1 MSYYSNKARM
11 SAGVGALIWLPF
23 LLIRTSDSSETEL
36 LQKILLL
43 GVLVVVPLGLSLIPA
58 QQDSDESLLYRLAVP
73 AQPVAAVAVTV
84 SFLFSPGAPAA
95 ILVASWLL
103 VSLVL
108 ALEGLKRLLSR
119 SALLSSEL
127 SIDAGLAYLVVG
139 AVGLLASRLG
149 IQPMGFGDTIV
160 LLTAVHFHFAGFA
173 APLLAG
179 LAGRYVIQG
188 SRQRKILG
196 LAIGFIVGG
205 TPLVAAGI
213 TFSDVLGL
221 VGTLV
226 IATGLLLLA
235 ILVLGWVVTSQNT
248 ILARTLLAIS
258 SLSSVFAMILA
269 SLYAYSLVVGTVIL
283 DIPQMALSHGL
294 LNSFGFTM
302 CGLLGWWLVNLEHK
316 QVQK

>member
-1 MSYYSNKARM
+1 M
-11 SAGVGALIWLPF
+11 SAAVGALIWLPF

-36 LQKILLL
+36 LHKVLLL
-43 GVLVVVPLGLSLIPA
+43 GVLVVVPLGLSLIPV

-84 SFLFSPGAPAA
+84 SFLLSPGAPAA

-108 ALEGLKRLLSR
+108 ALMGLKRLLSR
-119 SALLSSEL
+119 GALLSSEL

-139 AVGLLASRLG
+139 AGGLLASRLG

-160 LLTAVHFHFAGFA
+160 LLAAVHFHFAGFA

-196 LAIGFIVGG
+196 LSSGFIVGG

-213 TFSDVLGL
+213 TFSNVLGL

-226 IATGLLLLA
+226 IATGMLLLA
-235 ILVLGWVVTSQNT
+235 IVVLGWVVGSRNST
-248 ILARTLLAIS
+248 LARTLLAIS
-258 SLSSVFAMILA
+258 SVSSVFAMLLA

-302 CGLLGWWLVNLEHK
+302 CGLLGWWLVRLEH
-316 QVQK
+316 